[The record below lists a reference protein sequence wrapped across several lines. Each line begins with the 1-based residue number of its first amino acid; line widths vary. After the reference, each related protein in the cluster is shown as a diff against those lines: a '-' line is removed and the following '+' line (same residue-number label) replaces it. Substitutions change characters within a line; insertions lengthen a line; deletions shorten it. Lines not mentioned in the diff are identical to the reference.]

1 METREKQIY
10 RITLVGSVVNAV
22 LVALKFVAGVVGH
35 SSAMIADAVHSL
47 SDFATDVVVIGF
59 VRVASKPEDSD
70 HAHGHGKY
78 ETLAS
83 VIVGVMLVAVGVGLG
98 VEGVMKTIGF
108 FKGEE
113 LETPNWWALGAAL
126 VSVVAKEWLYRY
138 TVHGGARLNSPA
150 LVSNAWHHRSD
161 AYTSLATLAGIAG
174 SMLLGPRWRV
184 LDPLAATLVSGFIVW
199 SGWEMIKPGLDELL
213 EKSLSRS
220 EQTELGNIIESTPGV
235 KAYHHLRTR
244 RIGPHRALSVHAKM
258 DPNLTL
264 KQAHEIASD
273 VEQRIRKRFGDDTYI
288 TGHMERYMAETREY

>member
-98 VEGVMKTIGF
+98 VEGIMKTIGF

-113 LETPNWWALGAAL
+113 LEMPNWWALGAAL

-273 VEQRIRKRFGDDTYI
+273 VEQRIRKRFGEDTYI
-288 TGHMERYMAETREY
+288 TVHMEPYKSETR

>member
-1 METREKQIY
+1 MENREKQIY

-22 LVALKFVAGVVGH
+22 LVALKFVAGVIGH

-59 VRVASKPEDSD
+59 VRMASKPEDSD
-70 HAHGHGKY
+70 HAYGHGKY

-83 VIVGVMLVAVGVGLG
+83 VIVGIMLVAVGIGLG
-98 VEGVMKTIGF
+98 VEGVTKTIGF

-113 LETPNWWALGAAL
+113 LEVPNWWALGAAL
-126 VSVVAKEWLYRY
+126 VSVASKEWLYRY
-138 TVHGGARLNSPA
+138 TVHSGARLNSPA

-184 LDPLAATLVSGFIVW
+184 LDPIAATLVSGFIIW

-220 EQTELGNIIESTPGV
+220 ERAELGDIIEHTPGV

-244 RIGPHRALSVHAKM
+244 RVGPHRALSVHAKM
-258 DPNLTL
+258 DPELTL
-264 KQAHEIASD
+264 KQAHEIASE
-273 VEQRIRKRFGDDTYI
+273 VEQRIRQRFGDDTYI
-288 TGHMERYMAETREY
+288 NVHMEPYKPE